1 MRYEQ
6 TSFKVLALLTAVTVL
21 GACGGGEEAP
31 PAEEAAPAA
40 AAPPTRDSYTLVAED
55 GAWSADI
62 APSGIVFRLKP
73 RDSLMFEFK
82 EPTVNGA
89 LSDYDVLAT
98 GKDTVRLTISMAM
111 TKCTDRKGAEYTHM
125 AQVWLTGG
133 RTLTSRGCA
142 NKKM

>member
-6 TSFKVLALLTAVTVL
+6 TSFKVLALLTAMTVL
-21 GACGGGEEAP
+21 GACGGQETP
-31 PAEEAAPAA
+31 PMEDAAPAA
-40 AAPPTRDSYTLVAED
+40 AAPPTPDSYTLVAED

-62 APSGIVFRLKP
+62 APSGIVFRLKKN
-73 RDSLMFEFK
+73 DSLMFEFK
-82 EPTVNGA
+82 EPSVSGA

-98 GKDTVRLTISMAM
+98 GKDTVRLTISMAT
-111 TKCTDRKGAEYTHM
+111 TKCTDKQGAEYSHM
-125 AQVWLTGG
+125 VQVWLTGG